1 MKKVFKLYH
10 GSPYVVERPTLAKGR
25 PDNDY
30 GPGFY
35 CTEDIEMAREWACK
49 GKEPPAKVNAYE
61 LNACGLKVLDLSSEP
76 YTVLNWIAVLLANR
90 RLDLDEG
97 ITSQVRDYLIAN
109 FMPPVAEAD
118 VVIGYR
124 ADDSY
129 FRYAESFVGNGLHLG
144 GLESAMRLGR
154 LGIQIALV
162 SEKAFSALRF
172 TGSENVNWGDYH
184 GRYVQRDRTARKDWS
199 ESVKKAAVPI
209 DAVFAMDILRRGL
222 ESGGHG
228 L

>member
-1 MKKVFKLYH
+1 MIRLYH
-10 GSPYVVERPTLAKGR
+10 GSPVVVERPELAKGR

-30 GPGFY
+30 GRGFY
-35 CTEDIEMAREWACK
+35 CTEDVEMAREWACK
-49 GKEPPAKVNAYE
+49 GKEPPAKVNSYE
-61 LNACGLKVLDLSSEP
+61 LDTSELKILDLSSEK
-76 YTVLNWIAVLLANR
+76 YTVLNWIAVLIANR
-90 RLDLDEG
+90 RLDLEEG
-97 ITSQVRDYLIAN
+97 IVSQARDYLIDN

-144 GLESAMRLGR
+144 GLEAAMRLGR

-162 SEKAFSALRF
+162 SEKAFSALHF
-172 TGSENVNWGDYH
+172 IGAEDVDWEAYH
-184 GRYVQRDRTARKDWS
+184 GRYVRRDREARKDWS
-199 ESVKKAAVPI
+199 ESIKNAAVPM
-209 DAVFAMDILRRGL
+209 DAVFVMDIIRKGL
-222 ESGGHG
+222 KSGDPI